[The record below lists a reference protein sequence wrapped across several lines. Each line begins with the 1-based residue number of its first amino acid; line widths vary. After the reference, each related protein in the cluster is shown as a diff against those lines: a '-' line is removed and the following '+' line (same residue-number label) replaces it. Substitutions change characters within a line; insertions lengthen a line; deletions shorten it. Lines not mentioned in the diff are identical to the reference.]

1 MKTTTGTALNIAVK
15 FFATV
20 EQMDDRVGL
29 GQVVI
34 YNNSW
39 DSHMHGSDR
48 DPMGKFNS
56 WEQEKLADLII
67 ENFVNAD
74 LCVSMAC
81 SSSCDFAMDEG
92 WIKDN
97 AREFIEEAQEIAI
110 EKLDAT
116 GRYDFS

>member
-1 MKTTTGTALNIAVK
+1 MKTTTATAPAVK

-20 EQMDDRVGL
+20 EQMDDIVGL

-34 YNNSW
+34 YNLNDVFSA
-39 DSHMHGSDR
+39 SPDR
-48 DPMGKFNS
+48 NPMGKFNS

-74 LCVSMAC
+74 LDMTMAC
-81 SSSCDFAMDEG
+81 SSSCDFANDEG

-97 AREFIEEAQEIAI
+97 ARQFIEEAQDIAI

>member
-1 MKTTTGTALNIAVK
+1 MKTTTEINATIK

-20 EQMDDRVGL
+20 EQGEYG

-34 YNNSW
+34 YN
-39 DSHMHGSDR
+39 MHGSNR
-48 DPMGKFNS
+48 TPMGKFNS
-56 WEQEKLADLII
+56 WEQEQLADLII

-74 LCVSMAC
+74 LCVTMAC

-92 WIKDN
+92 WIKND
-97 AREFIEEAQEIAI
+97 AGEFIEEAQNIAI